1 MKAFKCDRCGRL
13 YLPHVID
20 DATEVLDG
28 VPVCVICVADVR
40 DYSINYK
47 HHYDLCQECAKDFV
61 LWFKTPALADIVN
74 GTEGE
79 TNEQD

>member
-13 YLPHVID
+13 YLPRVID
-20 DATEVLDG
+20 DATEFLDG
-28 VPVCVICVADVR
+28 VPVCVLCVVDVSNYHV
-40 DYSINYK
+40 DYDNK
-47 HHYDLCQECAKDFV
+47 YDLCQECAKDFV

-79 TNEQD
+79 SNEQI